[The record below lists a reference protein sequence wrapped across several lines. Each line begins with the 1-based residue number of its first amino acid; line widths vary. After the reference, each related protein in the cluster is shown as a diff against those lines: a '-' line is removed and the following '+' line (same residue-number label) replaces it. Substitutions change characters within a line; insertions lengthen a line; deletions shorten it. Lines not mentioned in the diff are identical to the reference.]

1 MKDSK
6 KEMLK
11 CIKEL
16 VKSGKGKHM
25 TLDEFMS
32 IEEKPNDPVEPTV
45 IYVYD

>member
-1 MKDSK
+1 MKNDK

-11 CIKEL
+11 YIKEI

-32 IEEKPNDPVEPTV
+32 ISEKHDPVEPTV